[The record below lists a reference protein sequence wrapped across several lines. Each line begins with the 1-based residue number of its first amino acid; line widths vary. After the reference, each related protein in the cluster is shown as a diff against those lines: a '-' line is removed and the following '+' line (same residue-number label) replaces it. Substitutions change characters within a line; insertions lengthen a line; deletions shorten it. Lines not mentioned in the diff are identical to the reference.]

1 MKFNLLKSFLIGVFF
16 FTLNIV
22 SNVTLACTLEDF
34 SPGDNVSSFLSKFE
48 DVGTDELKTGEKVY
62 YVNLD
67 DRTITVSAASEQIV
81 VILVESDIKE
91 FDKNDNLLKYVD
103 DMKNL
108 YTKDYELKNPFNIVK
123 ASGEEFYEAK
133 TDLDTFVSF
142 RVYNNAGVISLEEV
156 CSVASISD

>member
-1 MKFNLLKSFLIGVFF
+1 MKFNLLKSFLIGVFL

-22 SNVTLACTLEDF
+22 SNVTLACTLEEF

-91 FDKNDNLLKYVD
+91 FDKNDNLLKYID

-108 YTKDYELKNPFNIVK
+108 YIKDYEL
-123 ASGEEFYEAK
+123 E
-133 TDLDTFVSF
+133 
-142 RVYNNAGVISLEEV
+142 
-156 CSVASISD
+156 